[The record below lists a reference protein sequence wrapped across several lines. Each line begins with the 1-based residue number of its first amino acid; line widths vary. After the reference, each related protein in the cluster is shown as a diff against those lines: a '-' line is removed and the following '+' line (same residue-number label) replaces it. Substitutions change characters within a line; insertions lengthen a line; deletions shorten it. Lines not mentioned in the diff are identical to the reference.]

1 MTTPFEHPAELD
13 AQQQERARETF
24 RNLLEESEFDYD
36 VMPGGVIKLTFIG
49 NCGVFVIPD
58 FEHGIMS
65 TDVDTGI
72 TLTEERADEAW
83 AFASYSCAFHY
94 NYCLLD
100 TAPAG
105 RVVTK
110 PAWNP
115 GERVHFHTSTL
126 IGARDLREL
135 VSLSLDCA
143 TEVRRGVQ
151 RILDGESVVD
161 VVHAE
166 DDETSDTM
174 IRHLRDFMTHRH
186 HHFDSED
193 DEPSPINEAA
203 SPAELTSRVVDLF
216 PIAPDKAV
224 GTLWVGTR
232 SYPVKVSRNRHR
244 RVWARVQVLKEIED
258 GERCER
264 VAIEVA
270 RKSASNALWR
280 PLSVDPNDGEVAYTA
295 TFTCDLTSETL
306 DRLLGAAKEF
316 LERNGAEL
324 DALLAQGER
333 DDFLDLGSAEKDEP
347 FDLSFLFGRP

>member
-126 IGARDLREL
+126 IGARNLREL

-224 GTLWVGTR
+224 GTLWVGTEDR
-232 SYPVKVSRNRHR
+232 GLVHFFPDSGDYVPIRHP
-244 RVWARVQVLKEIED
+244 AISDNIHGLCLD
-258 GERCER
+258 G
-264 VAIEVA
+264 
-270 RKSASNALWR
+270 
-280 PLSVDPNDGEVAYTA
+280 
-295 TFTCDLTSETL
+295 
-306 DRLLGAAKEF
+306 
-316 LERNGAEL
+316 
-324 DALLAQGER
+324 
-333 DDFLDLGSAEKDEP
+333 DFLWIGTYDRSKGLVRYNIRTREIKPYPSAGVEIYSIEKTD
-347 FDLSFLFGRP
+347 DGRIWGRAYINQ